1 MSWHQFVFSVVGN
14 MEWHLRQRA
23 MLDDPTSLDFEKSEL
38 EVKELSSQQKTKEL
52 VKHCIASILLSVC
65 KHSIEREMATQQSG
79 CKP

>member
-1 MSWHQFVFSVVGN
+1 
-14 MEWHLRQRA
+14 

-52 VKHCIASILLSVC
+52 VKHCIASILLGVC
-65 KHSIEREMATQQSG
+65 KNSIEREMATQQSG